1 MASYIF
7 GGDTEQTAESIAR
20 RREIAKALLEGS
32 MYAAPQNVGEGLTAI
47 GAAIGGRLANRR
59 ADKAEAAGRSEAMSS
74 FQQNLP
80 FWLQSSMGG
89 ASAPSAPSAS
99 QPTRSSAPS
108 MAPQQAPQGKEEF
121 ISMMMP
127 AALKASERT
136 GVDPRLIIAQAAQE
150 TGWGKSAPGNNY
162 FGIKSHGQGGGQ
174 NLATHEYVDGKRV
187 NVNANFRQY
196 GSPTES
202 ALGYADFLL
211 NNPRYQPMLNAEGL
225 DAQLAALGQS
235 GYATDPNY
243 AQSVGSI
250 ARSIPLPP
258 EMPGNQGQ
266 DAISAV
272 TGGGG
277 MQSAYAPAGTKPA
290 YQPGMVNDPAALGP
304 ARYAP
309 GMAPQPSPQA
319 APAPQPPPQPAF
331 NPLMQRRD
339 QLAQQTGSQQIAQ
352 ADPTKGF
359 LAMILG
365 GGQGG
370 QPSGGEFPPAPS
382 PDGMDAMRGP
392 QLPFDPAML
401 ELANNP
407 FLPEGQRA
415 VLQSMI
421 EQQMQAADP
430 MRRLEMQR
438 AQLELEQLRNPQG
451 EAFTLGEGQRRY
463 DANGNLIAEG
473 ASDGSADLIN
483 AGDGR
488 IYDPETREWIVAPN
502 TQREAPKVQTLTL
515 DDGSEMAVQWNG
527 ETGQWDPIDAPV
539 GGANITPRNKLTE
552 SQAKITLFQNLQE
565 ETQPVLL
572 DLESQFNPA
581 NIADAAARSTPI
593 AGNFFQSE
601 KGQIYQAAA
610 TAWAEGALR
619 IATGAAATPEEMERT
634 KRAYFAQPG
643 DTPLTIAFKAQMR
656 EMYTRSINK
665 ALGSTADMESL
676 PKPSDFMRQFSETP
690 AEAETGSVTIDGYTI
705 EEVD

>member
-1 MASYIF
+1 MASYLF
-7 GGDTEQTAESIAR
+7 GGDTGETAESIAR

-47 GAAIGGRLANRR
+47 GAAIGGRLAERR
-59 ADKAEAAGRSEAMSS
+59 ADKAEGAARSEAMSS
-74 FQQNLP
+74 FQKNLP

-89 ASAPSAPSAS
+89 ASAPSAPPSSPS
-99 QPTRSSAPS
+99 QPTRSSSPS
-108 MAPQQAPQGKEEF
+108 MTPQQAPKSKEEF

-127 AALKASERT
+127 AALQASERT

-196 GSPTES
+196 GGPTES

-211 NNPRYQPMLNAEGL
+211 SNPRYQPMLNAEGL

-258 EMPGNQGQ
+258 EMAGNQGQ

-272 TGGGG
+272 T
-277 MQSAYAPAGTKPA
+277 A

-309 GMAPQPSPQA
+309 GMTPQPSAPP
-319 APAPQPPPQPAF
+319 APAPPQQPAF

-352 ADPTKGF
+352 ADPNKGF
-359 LAMILG
+359 LAAVLG

-415 VLQSMI
+415 VLQTMI
-421 EQQMQAADP
+421 QQQMQAADP

-438 AQLELEQLRNPQG
+438 AQLELEQLRNPRPDPTDDMREYQYAVSQG
-451 EAFTLGEGQRRY
+451 YQGSFQDFMTENRRAGATTVNVGGGPDLGKLSTDYGYVLDPNTREPVIDPATGLPRAAPVPGSPAAREIEQAQRARQNAQNQTGMYSNIVLEDIGRARDLIENSPWYSPTTGAIGNILKDIGGTNAADVQELTKVVKANIGFDRLQAMREASPTGGALGQVTERELNFLQSTLGSLEQVQSEEQLLQ
-463 DANGNLIAEG
+463 NLDRLNVIYTNIMEKA
-473 ASDGSADLIN
+473 AAYPN
-483 AGDGR
+483 AGEFGFTAL
-488 IYDPETREWIVAPN
+488 PE
-502 TQREAPKVQTLTL
+502 
-515 DDGSEMAVQWNG
+515 GG
-527 ETGQWDPIDAPV
+527 EGERPADVPQELWDV
-539 GGANITPRNKLTE
+539 M
-552 SQAKITLFQNLQE
+552 
-565 ETQPVLL
+565 
-572 DLESQFNPA
+572 
-581 NIADAAARSTPI
+581 
-593 AGNFFQSE
+593 
-601 KGQIYQAAA
+601 
-610 TAWAEGALR
+610 
-619 IATGAAATPEEMERT
+619 TPEE
-634 KRAYFAQPG
+634 RALWQ
-643 DTPLTIAFKAQMR
+643 
-656 EMYTRSINK
+656 
-665 ALGSTADMESL
+665 
-676 PKPSDFMRQFSETP
+676 
-690 AEAETGSVTIDGYTI
+690 
-705 EEVD
+705 